1 MWPQLRQND
10 FITGL
15 VQVYNTVHYNGVT
28 VLLMFA
34 PVCKGIASR
43 RVLHQLPERTSP
55 DLSLW
60 MRLFRWEQEPS
71 VNAATAPVVRR
82 MLSSLFSTSNYSHL
96 WPVSLQTGIHIGLK
110 SGFLLSNLFNLR
122 RDKWFPYY
130 SEKEYTKVIQDSP
143 VPTELHL

>member
-1 MWPQLRQND
+1 MWPQLRHNN

-15 VQVYNTVHYNGVT
+15 VQVHNAVHYNGVT
-28 VLLMFA
+28 VLFMSA
-34 PVCKGIASR
+34 PVCKEIASR
-43 RVLHQLPERTSP
+43 RVLHQLPERTSL

-71 VNAATAPVVRR
+71 VNAAIAPVVKR
-82 MLSSLFSTSNYSHL
+82 MLFSLFSTSNYSYL
-96 WPVSLQTGIHIGLK
+96 RPVSLQTGIHIGLK

-130 SEKEYTKVIQDSP
+130 SEKEHAKVIQDCP